1 MSSSHFISIIMGSKS
16 DLDTMKSA
24 FSMCEELGLAFE
36 AHIYSAHRTPT
47 ELQEYM
53 QQAEER
59 GCVIYIA
66 AAGMAAHLAGVV
78 ASKTQK
84 PVIGV
89 PLNASMNG
97 LDALL
102 STVQMPSE
110 VPVACMSIGSAGAK
124 NAVFFAAKMLAL
136 HDDRIAEALV
146 RRQQARKQQLH
157 LHDAELQASLRG
169 EVLDRHG

>member
-1 MSSSHFISIIMGSKS
+1 MNDRYFIAIIMGSKS
-16 DLDTMKSA
+16 DIDTMKPA
-24 FSMCEELGLAFE
+24 FTLCRELDVAFE

-47 ELQEYM
+47 ELHKYIK
-53 QQAEER
+53 QAEER
-59 GCVIYIA
+59 GCAVFVA

-78 ASKTQK
+78 ASQTQK

-124 NAVFFAAKMLAL
+124 NAVFFCSKNIS
-136 HDDRIAEALV
+136 IA
-146 RRQQARKQQLH
+146 R
-157 LHDAELQASLRG
+157 
-169 EVLDRHG
+169 